1 MNPTISD
8 LRQRPEFFDT
18 VADRIWRAWWE
29 PHGVPL
35 EYISGRLKE
44 NLAGGP
50 MPRAFVAHFDGV
62 FAGTASIIASDLD
75 ERPQYTPWVAAVWI
89 EPQFRSRQIGRQLV
103 EHAVGYALGAGIPRV
118 YLTARSGTCSSRFS
132 SGSRAPTHPA
142 ARKTCPGSLDLAARP
157 WLIARHEHRRPQHP
171 SLVAHLLNE
180 VAVRFS
186 VFQSSKAAIAVRRPL
201 FVCPVWRSS
210 GQFCKRTP

>member
-1 MNPTISD
+1 MSMNPAISD
-8 LRQRPEFFDT
+8 LRQRPEFFDA

-44 NLAGGP
+44 NLAGSP

-75 ERPQYTPWVAAVWI
+75 ERPQYAPWVAAVWI

-103 EHAVGYALGAGIPRV
+103 EHAVGYAFGAGIPRV
-118 YLTARSGTCSSRFS
+118 YLTAR
-132 SGSRAPTHPA
+132 PTRRSYYEGLGWTPVEDGVGDLQLTVFVREYGA
-142 ARKTCPGSLDLAARP
+142 DTPGS
-157 WLIARHEHRRPQHP
+157 PQNMP
-171 SLVAHLLNE
+171 RL
-180 VAVRFS
+180 
-186 VFQSSKAAIAVRRPL
+186 P
-201 FVCPVWRSS
+201 
-210 GQFCKRTP
+210 